1 MKPLYC
7 LIRLWLIVKDL
18 LKKNRNITGKEA
30 TIFKKVSHKKRNV
43 KKTSRIEIQ
52 KLIPHENK
60 TSFRQTQKKRKS
72 SKNAK
77 FVSKTGMYFTQ
88 DREERRVF
96 IAQL

>member
-60 TSFRQTQKKRKS
+60 TSFRQTQKSEKARRTRSLSQKPGCISHKIKKS
-72 SKNAK
+72 
-77 FVSKTGMYFTQ
+77 GEY
-88 DREERRVF
+88 
-96 IAQL
+96 L